1 MNLFEYLKSNCGHI
15 VNEAVQIKNLD
26 RTVKIIKDLLAKKKI
41 YSSDTY
47 RQLEKEST
55 KLWHLGPIALYQM
68 MTETKE

>member
-1 MNLFEYLKSNCGHI
+1 MNLHVTQENLYLLLPSKVAWIADMMQDDTKTS
-15 VNEAVQIKNLD
+15 
-26 RTVKIIKDLLAKKKI
+26 TVEVLKKI

>member
-1 MNLFEYLKSNCGHI
+1 MNFRVTQENLYLLLPSKVAWIADMMQDDTKTS
-15 VNEAVQIKNLD
+15 
-26 RTVKIIKDLLAKKKI
+26 TVEVLKKI

>member
-1 MNLFEYLKSNCGHI
+1 MNLRVTQE
-15 VNEAVQIKNLD
+15 NLYILLPSKVAWIAD
-26 RTVKIIKDLLAKKKI
+26 MMQDDTKTSTVEVLKKI

-55 KLWHLGPIALYQM
+55 KLWHLGPIALYKM